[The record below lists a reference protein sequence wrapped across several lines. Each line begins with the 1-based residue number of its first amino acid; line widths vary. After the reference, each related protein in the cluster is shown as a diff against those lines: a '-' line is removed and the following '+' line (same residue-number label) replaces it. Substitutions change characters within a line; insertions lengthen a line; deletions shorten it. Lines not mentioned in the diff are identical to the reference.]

1 MTTLLVIRHG
11 QSVAN
16 LEDKFAGFSDFDLTD
31 LGRKQAELAAE
42 YIKKHYKVD
51 AVYASDLLRAY
62 NTALPTARAFGLEI
76 NKSEALREVYAGKW
90 EGMKYADINKTE
102 GEIFS
107 KWFKDY
113 LNAYCPEGE
122 SVTDVC
128 RRVWP
133 EVKRIVEAHK
143 GETVVIASH
152 ANPVWAIRELTQKEG
167 EERTNNELPPNA
179 SISVVGYE
187 NGEFFDLC
195 PNITEHLGDFV
206 TSLENI
212 DKL

>member
-31 LGRKQAELAAE
+31 LGRKQAELAAA
-42 YIKKHYKVD
+42 YIKEHYKVD

-76 NKSEALREVYAGKW
+76 NKSEALREVYAGRW
-90 EGMKYADINKTE
+90 EGMKYADINKAE

-107 KWFKDY
+107 KWFRDY
-113 LNAYCPEGE
+113 VNAYCPEGE

-133 EVKRIVEAHK
+133 EAKRIVETHE

-167 EERTNNELPPNA
+167 AVRTNNELPPNA
-179 SISVVGYE
+179 SISVIGYE
-187 NGEFFDLC
+187 NGEFFDLH
-195 PNITEHLGDFV
+195 PNITEHLGDLV